1 MVKRIAL
8 ALGLGVFLMAGTAA
22 YAGVAADAT
31 CKDKKAKETGKKALG
46 KLKAFGKNQK
56 ATNTAKLASDLS
68 KAQSKFTKGFTK
80 AEFSGS
86 GASKNC
92 DTIEDADDIEA
103 KVDAFVE
110 DVTDELGFGSPSGA
124 FVGGTNG
131 SLD

>member
-1 MVKRIAL
+1 MIKKIAL
-8 ALGLGVFLMAGTAA
+8 ALGLGVFLMGTAA
-22 YAGVAADAT
+22 YAGVPPDAT

-56 ATNTAKLASDLS
+56 TQNNAALVINLS

-86 GASKNC
+86 GVSKGC

-110 DVTDELGFGSPSGA
+110 DVMDELDFGSPSGA
-124 FVGGTNG
+124 FVAGTSG